1 MGGGAVRL
9 GGLESACRKAIT
21 PLEAKVGCVWAD
33 PRREPSPRQLVKVP
47 ASRHRDALS
56 LIALCRALPLA
67 SVQLRGGWLHRS
79 GRRCHER

>member
-1 MGGGAVRL
+1 MGGGPVRL

-33 PRREPSPRQLVKVP
+33 PRREPSTRQLVKVP

-56 LIALCRALPLA
+56 LIALA

-79 GRRCHER
+79 GRRCHAR